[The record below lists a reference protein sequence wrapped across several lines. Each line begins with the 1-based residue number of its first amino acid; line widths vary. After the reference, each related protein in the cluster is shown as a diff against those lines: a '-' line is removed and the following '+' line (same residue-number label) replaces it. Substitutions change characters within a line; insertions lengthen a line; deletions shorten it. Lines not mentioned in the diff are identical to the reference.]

1 MPATIS
7 RTNADYDLSRV
18 PEEPAIGLAMAFQP
32 TAQSKNEISNAI
44 NFVLANVKSRLDTTY
59 SEDTVLRTMLKL
71 EGMVK
76 SLHYGS
82 DKKSV
87 VISIVS
93 GTERVIY
100 LNYHVATKLII
111 NETFYLADLIE
122 KKQTAPQLHF
132 LLLTDCWAKLYHFE
146 NHVLQRVGFHRTEYY
161 QPCLFPE
168 PDLSES
174 RNCAVIANENT
185 LFKAVNCNLSYL
197 YQKNFCPLIIAGNT
211 DTLKEFTSAT
221 THKHHIVN
229 VVPTEKSCVGDGAI
243 LELLRPATSKG
254 SQFRQKYILNIMRD
268 AYRRNN
274 LLFGQE
280 NVEQASSKG
289 WHSLMVIDKEQ
300 TDIKRCG
307 SHSGKTTDRLTRLDT
322 MIEKILN
329 SNGHVEIIES
339 GMPAAYGGVVML
351 QREEHLH
358 PIRLS
363 QRSSGKHYLLL

>member
-7 RTNADYDLSRV
+7 RINADYDLSRV

-44 NFVLANVKSRLDTTY
+44 NFVLANVKSR
-59 SEDTVLRTMLKL
+59 
-71 EGMVK
+71 
-76 SLHYGS
+76 
-82 DKKSV
+82 
-87 VISIVS
+87 
-93 GTERVIY
+93 
-100 LNYHVATKLII
+100 YHVATKLIV

-174 RNCAVIANENT
+174 LNRDVISNENT

-197 YQKNFCPLIIAGNT
+197 YQKIFCPLIIAGNT

-229 VVPTEKSCVGDGAI
+229 VVSMEKSCVGDGAI

-254 SQFRQKYILNIMRD
+254 SQFRQKYFLNIMRD

-274 LLFGQE
+274 LLFGPE

-289 WHSLMVIDKEQ
+289 WNSLMVIDKEQ
-300 TDIKRCG
+300 TAIKRYG

-329 SNGHVEIIES
+329 SNGHVELIES
-339 GMPAAYGGVVML
+339 GMPAAYGGVVLL
-351 QREEHLH
+351 QRKEHLH
-358 PIRLS
+358 
-363 QRSSGKHYLLL
+363 H